1 MNRSVRMEVEGKKD
15 REGGK
20 ERERKYGRER
30 MVERETGLVVRLERG

>member
-1 MNRSVRMEVEGKKD
+1 MEVEGKRD